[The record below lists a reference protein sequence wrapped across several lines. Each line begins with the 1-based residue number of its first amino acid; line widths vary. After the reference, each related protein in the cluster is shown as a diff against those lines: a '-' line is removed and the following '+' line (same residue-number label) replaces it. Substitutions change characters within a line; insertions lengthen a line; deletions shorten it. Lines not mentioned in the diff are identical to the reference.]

1 MTLTEQAALICDVML
16 EGMLAV
22 LKPGMLETQ
31 VAQWG
36 YTIAQELGAEEL
48 GFDIMVNAGQ
58 ANRTLIGKALNRQ
71 IAEGD
76 FVHIGVGPKRD
87 GLTACERASVV
98 CVDSPDKVSEEQ
110 RYWFDFVEEAYRIG
124 YEAYVRVAE
133 QQLPAKQI
141 EKTLGKYD
149 RRVETLTKLPLN
161 LQHLVGG

>member
-1 MTLTEQAALICDVML
+1 
-16 EGMLAV
+16 
-22 LKPGMLETQ
+22 
-31 VAQWG
+31 
-36 YTIAQELGAEEL
+36 L

-58 ANRTLIGKALNRQ
+58 ANRTLIGKVLNRQ
-71 IAEGD
+71 ITEGD
-76 FVHIGVGPKRD
+76 FVHVGVGPKRD

-110 RYWFDFVEEAYRIG
+110 RYWFNFVEEAYRTG